1 MVCRIRLPEQGA
13 VADVSCESSCR
24 STCGLS
30 DVRMSETIGPREAYL
45 GDHRPAGA
53 EAREIRQSAR
63 ISLPSPYFLES
74 VDRVLKVLD
83 CFTPS
88 APELR
93 LTDFSERLGA
103 HKTQVLRILSTL
115 ERGGYVVRDANTKRY
130 RLGLRLFELGMI
142 VRQQMDVRRITHSY
156 LCNLVA
162 STQETARLVV
172 PDDDGPVCVDLVE
185 SPKGI
190 RVYAQ
195 LGMRMPWN
203 AGTSP
208 KLLLAYL
215 PDEERERILA
225 RGGFQ
230 RFTERTITD
239 PEALREEAR
248 TIRSRGY
255 YVGVRDLDEEALG
268 VSAPVFDS
276 ARRVVGAINVSGP
289 ASRLSDV
296 EIRRL
301 IALVTQAAAD
311 VSKQL
316 GYRRDAGHFAGT
328 EGLAREEHQR

>member
-1 MVCRIRLPEQGA
+1 M
-13 VADVSCESSCR
+13 
-24 STCGLS
+24 
-30 DVRMSETIGPREAYL
+30 
-45 GDHRPAGA
+45 
-53 EAREIRQSAR
+53 
-63 ISLPSPYFLES
+63 
-74 VDRVLKVLD
+74 KVLD
-83 CFTPS
+83 CFTS
-88 APELR
+88 SSPELR
-93 LTDFSERLGA
+93 LTDLSDALGW

-115 ERGGYVVRDANTKRY
+115 EAGGYVVRDLNTKRF

-142 VRQQMDVRRITHSY
+142 VRQQMDLRRITHSY
-156 LCNLVA
+156 LRDLVDA
-162 STQETARLVV
+162 TQETARLVV
-172 PDDDGPVCVDLVE
+172 PDEDGPICVDVVE

-225 RGGFQ
+225 RGEFQ

-248 TIRSRGY
+248 TIQSRGY

-289 ASRLSDV
+289 ASRLADV

-316 GYRRDAGHFAGT
+316 GYRHDAKEIASGT
-328 EGLAREEHQR
+328 EAG

>member
-1 MVCRIRLPEQGA
+1 ML
-13 VADVSCESSCR
+13 SS
-24 STCGLS
+24 SQ
-30 DVRMSETIGPREAYL
+30 TIGPREAHL
-45 GDHRPAGA
+45 GDHRPVGA
-53 EAREIRQSAR
+53 EAREIRQAAR
-63 ISLPSPYFLES
+63 ASLQSSYFLES

-93 LTDFSERLGA
+93 LTDFSEALGV
-103 HKTQVLRILSTL
+103 HKTQVLRILTTL
-115 ERGGYVVRDANTKRY
+115 ETGGYVVRDAATKRY

-142 VRQQMDVRRITHSY
+142 VRQQMDLRRIAHPF
-156 LCNLVA
+156 LRDLVA
-162 STQETARLVV
+162 ATQETARLVI
-172 PDDDGPVCVDLVE
+172 PDEDGPVCVDLVE
-185 SPKGI
+185 CSKGI

-215 PDEERERILA
+215 PDEQRERILA

-248 TIRSRGY
+248 TIQSRGY

-276 ARRVVGAINVSGP
+276 ARRVVGAITVSRP
-289 ASRLSDV
+289 
-296 EIRRL
+296 
-301 IALVTQAAAD
+301 
-311 VSKQL
+311 
-316 GYRRDAGHFAGT
+316 F
-328 EGLAREEHQR
+328 GLRVR